1 MLNQPKAVWAVALT
15 AMIAF
20 MGLGLV
26 DPILPMISA
35 ELGTTTTQTSLLFTS
50 YLVITAVGMFFTS
63 AISSRLGS
71 RTTLLLGL
79 TIIVLGAA
87 GAGFS
92 GSIGEIIA
100 FRAVW
105 GLGNALFISTAL
117 ATIINESRGSSA
129 GAIIM
134 YEAAL
139 GLGLAVGPLLGG
151 FLGGISWRGP
161 FFGTA
166 VLMATGAVLLAVLL
180 RAPGRPARPSPVLAA
195 FGALRHRALLVMAI
209 VALFYNMGFFV
220 LMSFTPYPLG
230 LPAMGIGLVFAGWGL
245 ALAITSVFVAPI
257 LTRRWA
263 PVRVLTVT
271 LGLLTLTMAGF
282 ALVIDHLA
290 LLIVGMVVAGLEL
303 GIMNTVMTEVVMD
316 AADVPRQVA
325 SSAYSGVRFLGG
337 AIAPPL
343 ATALAAGVAMSTPYW
358 FAALALLVAAGLLIA
373 LRHHLAHGRDVP
385 DEERVE
391 AAVLT
396 GEGAVTG

>member
-1 MLNQPKAVWAVALT
+1 
-15 AMIAF
+15 
-20 MGLGLV
+20 
-26 DPILPMISA
+26 
-35 ELGTTTTQTSLLFTS
+35 
-50 YLVITAVGMFFTS
+50 
-63 AISSRLGS
+63 
-71 RTTLLLGL
+71 
-79 TIIVLGAA
+79 
-87 GAGFS
+87 
-92 GSIGEIIA
+92 
-100 FRAVW
+100 
-105 GLGNALFISTAL
+105 
-117 ATIINESRGSSA
+117 
-129 GAIIM
+129 
-134 YEAAL
+134 
-139 GLGLAVGPLLGG
+139 
-151 FLGGISWRGP
+151 
-161 FFGTA
+161 
-166 VLMATGAVLLAVLL
+166 
-180 RAPGRPARPSPVLAA
+180 
-195 FGALRHRALLVMAI
+195 
-209 VALFYNMGFFV
+209 
-220 LMSFTPYPLG
+220 